1 MEKLAKL
8 IAAKMAEYDVIPNN
22 DDTIEC
28 YIYGMQLV
36 LSAIMIFMTMVITS
50 IFFGRLIECIVF
62 ALSFCPLRSLA
73 GGYHC
78 KKYSSCFILSMAFWF
93 ILVALLH
100 LQIYYYTLALT
111 ILMAVLTICILII
124 APIEHKNNPLSPIEM
139 KAIKRYIVLM
149 LLAEIICYCLLV
161 KYKLYVFSFI
171 LTYSISVTFIL
182 MIVEKIGGDKNEE
195 NLLEVGSKTQQ
206 S

>member
-8 IAAKMAEYDVIPNN
+8 IAVKMAEYDVIPNN

-36 LSAIMIFMTMVITS
+36 LSAIIIFVTMVITS

-111 ILMAVLTICILII
+111 ILMAVLTICILIF
-124 APIEHKNNPLSPIEM
+124 APIEHKNNPLSPIEI

-171 LTYSISVTFIL
+171 LTYSISVIFIL
-182 MIVEKIGGDKNEE
+182 MMIEKIGGDKNEE
-195 NLLEVGSKTQQ
+195 NMLEVGSKTQQ

>member
-36 LSAIMIFMTMVITS
+36 LSAIMIFVTMVITS

-100 LQIYYYTLALT
+100 LQIYYYTLVLT
-111 ILMAVLTICILII
+111 ILMAVLTIFILII
-124 APIEHKNNPLSPIEM
+124 APVEHKNNPLSPIEM
-139 KAIKRYIVLM
+139 KAIKRYIVFM

-182 MIVEKIGGDKNEE
+182 MIAEKIGGDKNEE
-195 NLLEVGSKTQQ
+195 NLLEVGSETQQ